1 MTTQQAWTV
10 GTLRAAI
17 TGLPDDTPLVISAE
31 DFDDPGLVVE
41 QVIVGAGLSTVGR
54 SNGHGPGQGKAFA
67 LDCEI
72 PDGPIELRAG
82 RARALTTHEP
92 LTRQRPHG
100 PSRQPSP
107 RPDRE
112 TEAEP

>member
-1 MTTQQAWTV
+1 MRLCSTV

-17 TGLPDDTPLVISAE
+17 AGIPDDTPLVINAA

-41 QVIVGAGLSTVGR
+41 QVITGAGFGTIDWGD
-54 SNGHGPGQGKAFA
+54 GHGPEQGTVFG

-82 RARALTTHEP
+82 RARALTTDEL
-92 LTRQRPHG
+92 LTRHTTRG

-112 TEAEP
+112 LEAEP